1 MRSKERLTSA
11 AKARGRCCRHT
22 SARTDEEALAEP
34 CLKSRYLPADGA
46 MGQPE
51 FGSRFSIAACPGGN
65 LEDAQGIEWREAMH
79 EPVRKMNNTRESTE
93 SSR

>member
-1 MRSKERLTSA
+1 MS
-11 AKARGRCCRHT
+11 
-22 SARTDEEALAEP
+22 
-34 CLKSRYLPADGA
+34 
-46 MGQPE
+46 QPE
-51 FGSRFSIAACPGGN
+51 FGSRFSIAARPGGN